1 MVASFPI
8 LTSIL
13 LCPVIGLFLI
23 LLTPRK
29 EENLVRFI
37 ALFSALGTLILSIY
51 LCFIFDTKNSS
62 FQLIEKMEWI
72 QSYGI
77 HYSNAVDG
85 INVSMILLTSIV
97 IFCGILVSWSVTY
110 RVKDF
115 FANMLFLV
123 SGVFGVF
130 MTTNLFFLFYEIALI
145 PMYLLIVIWGST
157 NKQYAAMKLTLYL
170 LLGSALMFAGFL
182 YIYSLPGAHTFDL
195 ISLKENGVFALPVQK
210 VLFLGLF
217 LGFGVLA
224 ACFPFHVWSPDGH
237 VAAPTAASM
246 LHAGV
251 LMKLGAYGILR
262 VAVYLLPEG
271 ARHWAP
277 WIAALSLC
285 NIVYGAMVAT
295 QQRDLKYIIGYS
307 SVSHM
312 GIVLLGI
319 STMTT
324 LGFNG
329 ALFQMFAHGIMTA
342 LFFACVGFIYDGCHT
357 RMLDELGGLSKKAPA
372 ISSFFILAGLCG
384 LGLPGMGSFVA
395 ELLVTIA
402 AVQTYPVIGIASIV
416 ALLIT
421 AFYVLTAIQKAFYGP
436 FNMKHEHFEDLN
448 AFQFFPRAVL
458 VGCLIYF
465 GIFPQ
470 TFIEWVTLSS
480 KALLGS

>member
-1 MVASFPI
+1 MSFPL

-13 LCPVIGLFLI
+13 LCPVAGLILV
-23 LLTPRK
+23 LLTPGK
-29 EENLVRFI
+29 YVNFI
-37 ALFSALGTLILSIY
+37 KGVSLAAAAATVVLSIK
-51 LCFIFDTKNSS
+51 LCLAFNTQDAS
-62 FQLIEKMEWI
+62 FQLVEHVEWI
-72 QSYGI
+72 KSYGI

-85 INVSMILLTSIV
+85 LNVSMILLTSLV
-97 IFCGILVSWSVTY
+97 IFCGILVSWTVTY

-130 MTTNLFFLFYEIALI
+130 MTTNLFFFFLFYEIAVI

-182 YIYSLPGAHTFDL
+182 YMYSLPGARTFDL
-195 ISLKENGVFALPVQK
+195 VALKQNVVFSPQVQN

-217 LGFGVLA
+217 IGFGVLA

-251 LMKLGAYGILR
+251 LMKLGAFGILR
-262 VAVYLLPEG
+262 VGVYLLPDG

-277 WIAALSLC
+277 LIAWLALC

-295 QQRDLKYIIGYS
+295 QQKDLKYIIGYS

-312 GIVLLGI
+312 GVVLLGI
-319 STMTT
+319 ATMTPI
-324 LGFNG
+324 GVNG

-342 LFFACVGFIYDGCHT
+342 LFFACVGFIYDGTHT
-357 RMLDELGGLSKKAPA
+357 RMLDELGGLSKQAPK
-372 ISSFFILAGLCG
+372 ISAFFIIAGLCG

-395 ELLVTIA
+395 EFLVTFEAIR
-402 AVQTYPVIGIASIV
+402 VYPFIGVASII

-421 AFYVLTAIQKAFYGP
+421 AYYVLTAIQKVFYGP
-436 FNMKHEHFEDLN
+436 PSPKVAHMKDIGWL
-448 AFQFFPRAVL
+448 QFIPRAVL
-458 VGCLIYF
+458 VGCLIFF

-470 TFIEWVTLSS
+470 VFINWVSVST
-480 KALLGS
+480 KTLLGL

>member
-1 MVASFPI
+1 MTFPI
-8 LTSIL
+8 LSSIL
-13 LCPVIGLFLI
+13 LAPVIGLFAI

-29 EENLVRFI
+29 YE
-37 ALFSALGTLILSIY
+37 TLIRLIGLVAAAITLVLSIR
-51 LCFIFDTKNSS
+51 LCFLFNAQDPA
-62 FQLIEKMEWI
+62 FQFVENIEWI
-72 QSYGI
+72 KSYGI
-77 HYSNAVDG
+77 NYSNAVDG
-85 INVSMILLTSIV
+85 LNISMILLTSIV
-97 IFCGILVSWSVTY
+97 IFCGVLVSWTITF

-130 MTTNLFFLFYEIALI
+130 MTTNLFFFFLFYEIAVI

-182 YIYSLPGAHTFDL
+182 YMYSLPGGHTFDL
-195 ISLKENGVFALPVQK
+195 VALKQNVSFSPEIQK
-210 VLFLGLF
+210 ILFLGLF

-262 VAVYLLPEG
+262 VAVYLLPQG
-271 ARHWAP
+271 AHYWAP
-277 WIAALSLC
+277 TIAVLSLC

-295 QQRDLKYIIGYS
+295 QQKDLKFIIGYS

-319 STMTT
+319 ATMTPI
-324 LGFNG
+324 GFNG
-329 ALFQMFAHGIMTA
+329 AIFQMFSHGLMTA
-342 LFFACVGFIYDGCHT
+342 LFFACVGWIYDGCHT
-357 RMLDELGGLSKKAPA
+357 RMLDELGGLSKKAPV
-372 ISSFFILAGLCG
+372 ISTFFIIAGLCG

-402 AVQTYPVIGIASIV
+402 AVSTYPIIGIISIL

-421 AFYVLTAIQKAFYGP
+421 AYYVLSAVQKAFYGP
-436 FNMKHEHFEDLN
+436 FNHHHEHFTDIN
-448 AFQFFPRAVL
+448 FFQFIPRAIL
-458 VGCLIYF
+458 VGCLIFF
-465 GIFPQ
+465 GVFPQ
-470 TFIEWVTLSS
+470 IFIQWISVSTR
-480 KALLGS
+480 ALLGV